1 MCFINLF
8 KSNGASIRVYP
19 CFTFSSLAE
28 TIKWASVRL
37 YPFIFSAVLF
47 HFYLLLQHMEDLKTF
62 EKGTDLTAKTLAG
75 LENILADELKV
86 LGAQSVEP
94 GNRVVLFR
102 GDKTLMYKANY
113 LCRTAL
119 RVLKPVGIFTVKNEQ
134 ELYEKVKRIDWTSLF
149 DVRKT
154 FSISASVFH
163 SSMTNSLYVALKAKD
178 AIADQFREKMGK
190 RPFVNK
196 ENADIHIDVH
206 ISQEECT
213 ISLDSSGE
221 SLHKRGYRVAVDKAP
236 LNEVLAAGMIK
247 LSGWKMDGDFID
259 PMCGS
264 GTIPMEAAMLA
275 MHIPAGYYREHYSFE
290 NWNDFDPALF
300 EKIKK
305 EAAEEI
311 CEYDNPIIA
320 SDKSYKAFGI
330 ARSNMRNAGLHKDI
344 MLLNKPFAKVNPES
358 GKGILMFNPPY
369 GLRLEEDDL
378 IELYKHIGD
387 VLKTRFQG
395 YEAWIITGNMAV
407 AKFIGLRPS
416 RKIILYNGPLESRF
430 IKFEMYRG
438 SKKAS
443 KNSEQ
448 VG

>member
-1 MCFINLF
+1 M
-8 KSNGASIRVYP
+8 K
-19 CFTFSSLAE
+19 E
-28 TIKWASVRL
+28 
-37 YPFIFSAVLF
+37 
-47 HFYLLLQHMEDLKTF
+47 LKTF
-62 EKGTDLTAKTLAG
+62 EQGTDLTAKTLAG
-75 LENILADELKV
+75 LENVHADELEA
-86 LGAQSVEP
+86 LGAKSVEP

-102 GDKTLMYKANY
+102 GDKKLMYEANY

-119 RVLKPVGIFTVKNEQ
+119 RVLKPIGIFKIRNEK
-134 ELYEKVKRIDWTSLF
+134 ELYEKVKRIDWPAIF
-149 DVRKT
+149 DIKKT
-154 FSISASVFH
+154 FSVSASVFH
-163 SSMTNSLYVALKAKD
+163 SSMNNSLYVALKTKD
-178 AIADQFREKMGK
+178 AIADRFREELGK

-196 ENADIHIDVH
+196 ENADIHVDVH
-206 ISQEECT
+206 ISREDCI

-247 LSGWKMDGDFID
+247 LSGWEMDGDFID

-264 GTIPMEAAMLA
+264 GTIPIEAAMLA
-275 MHIPAGYYREHYSFE
+275 MHIPAGYYRKHYSFE
-290 NWNDFDPALF
+290 NWNDFDPELL

-305 EAAEEI
+305 EASEEI
-311 CEYDNPIIA
+311 CEYDHPIIA

-330 ARSNMRNAGLHKDI
+330 ARSNMRNAGLDKDI
-344 MLLNKPFAKVNPES
+344 MLINKPFVKVNPES

-369 GLRLEEDDL
+369 GLRLEEDEL

-395 YEAWIITGNMAV
+395 YEAWVITGNLEV

-430 IKFEMYRG
+430 IKFEMYSG
-438 SKKAS
+438 SKKAAKS
-443 KNSEQ
+443 Q
-448 VG
+448 G